1 LRVRRLFL
9 PGKENAVG
17 VRRVEGDVRAFSR
30 LKGNVVGLGTAR
42 LGVDLLL
49 EDKLVVVDE
58 LALVGGRGD
67 GRLAVLLLGQ
77 LVLAQLV
84 GS

>member
-1 LRVRRLFL
+1 M
-9 PGKENAVG
+9 
-17 VRRVEGDVRAFSR
+17 RAFSR

-58 LALVGGRGD
+58 LALVGG
-67 GRLAVLLLGQ
+67 
-77 LVLAQLV
+77 
-84 GS
+84 